1 MKITALLP
9 WVFFGSLALVML
21 ALDLG
26 VLQRRAHAV
35 RIGEALLRSALW
47 ILVSLLFG
55 VWIYFGRDAEAGLS
69 YFAGYLIELSLSADN
84 MFVFWM
90 IFTYFRVPAR
100 YQHKVLFWGILSALV
115 MRAIFITAGIAAV
128 EAFHWVIYVLGAF
141 LIVTGVRMARR
152 KGEQIEPEKNP
163 VLKALRGVFPVSAT
177 YDGGKFFTKREGVL
191 ATPLLVVLVAIEST
205 DLAFALDSIPAILAI
220 TRDPFIVYSSNIF
233 AILGLRSLYFALA
246 GLIHLFRYLH
256 YGLSVILVFVGVKM
270 LLSEVVRIPVKV
282 ALGVVAAVLLVSILA
297 SVWRPAEVVARP
309 GGADSPASG
318 ADSERGE
325 GRQTRRS

>member
-1 MKITALLP
+1 MNVRALLP

-26 VLQRRAHAV
+26 ILQRRAHAV
-35 RIGEALLRSALW
+35 RIGEALLRSSLW

-55 VWIYFGRDAEAGLS
+55 VWIYFEREPEAGLS

-84 MFVFWM
+84 VFVFWM
-90 IFTYFRVPAR
+90 IFTYFQVPAQ

-115 MRAIFITAGIAAV
+115 MRAIFIAAGIAAV

-141 LIVTGVRMARR
+141 LIMTGVRMARR
-152 KGEQIEPEKNP
+152 KGEEIEPEKNP
-163 VLKALRGVFPVSAT
+163 VLRAVRRVFPVSKT
-177 YDGGKFFTKREGVL
+177 YDDGKFFTRREGVL

-220 TRDPFIVYSSNIF
+220 TRDPFIVYTSNAF

-256 YGLSVILVFVGVKM
+256 YGLSAILVFVGVKM
-270 LLSEVVRIPVKV
+270 LLSEVFRIPVKV
-282 ALGVVAAVLLVSILA
+282 ALGVVAVVLLVSILA
-297 SVWRPAEVVARP
+297 SVWRPARRVAVTP
-309 GGADSPASG
+309 AGSESPLPDRGSR
-318 ADSERGE
+318 RGE
-325 GRQTRRS
+325 DADRS